1 MPPSAASL
9 AVSDGLGWLGT
20 WVPDCL
26 RWTGLPLG
34 RLGPLVSA
42 SGYTSCIATQRK
54 QRNDRVQFPRD
65 PALDRAIKRGRA
77 AMGPSTPTSKVVR
90 ELALRGAE
98 AFEGDEAAERKAVDF
113 ALSVADGTSG
123 LDLDRLRSARER
135 AWDR

>member
-1 MPPSAASL
+1 MISNAGAETSRLSPHK
-9 AVSDGLGWLGT
+9 T
-20 WVPDCL
+20 QQK
-26 RWTGLPLG
+26 RWEG
-34 RLGPLVSA
+34 RKSRVVVDPPLVSA
-42 SGYTSCIATQRK
+42 SGYTNPMAAQRK
-54 QRNDRVQFPRD
+54 QRNDRVQVPRD

-98 AFEGDEAAERKAVDF
+98 AFEGDEAAEREAVDF

-123 LDLDRLRSARER
+123 LDLERLRSARER